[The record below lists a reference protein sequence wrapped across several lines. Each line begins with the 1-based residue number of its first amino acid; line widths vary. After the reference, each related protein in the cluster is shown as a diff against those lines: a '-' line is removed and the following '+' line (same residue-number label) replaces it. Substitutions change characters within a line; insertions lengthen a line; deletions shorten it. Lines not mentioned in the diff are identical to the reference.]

1 MILTTAC
8 ATIYQ
13 QSSAYEFPM
22 AGIVETLVPGPVP
35 QKLLIFCLKPYTLD
49 THHSPQKK
57 NRTSNFLFSSRND
70 TISR

>member
-35 QKLLIFCLKPYTLD
+35 QKLPIVSLKPYTLD
-49 THHSPQKK
+49 THHSLKK
-57 NRTSNFLFSSRND
+57 NRTSVDQPPSDQSMVM
-70 TISR
+70 

>member
-1 MILTTAC
+1 
-8 ATIYQ
+8 
-13 QSSAYEFPM
+13 M

-57 NRTSNFLFSSRND
+57 TEHPISSFLQEMTQFQGKPSVDQSSQ
-70 TISR
+70 SMVM